1 MPEKPGELIARVAAE
16 LKRPEPMDHAV
27 DARVMAAVRAE
38 ATRRPWLLRRRTL
51 AWSPLGMLLRAA
63 AVAAVAVGATLALS
77 HRGSGPTGTSQDHA
91 VAFVLYA
98 PTARSVTLAGDFNDW
113 SKSATPLHPTGS
125 QGAWVVTVPL
135 APGRY
140 HYAFVVD
147 GKRWVTDPGAA
158 PAPGD
163 DFGAPSS
170 VMTVGRG

>member
-1 MPEKPGELIARVAAE
+1 MPERPDELLVRVAAE
-16 LKRPEPMDHAV
+16 LTHPEPMNPAV

-38 ATRRPWLLRRRTL
+38 AMRRPWLLRRRTF
-51 AWSPLGMLLRAA
+51 AWSPVGVVMRAA
-63 AVAAVAVGATLALS
+63 AVAAIAVGATLAVS
-77 HRGSGPTGTSQDHA
+77 HLRTAAPVPEHE

-98 PTARSVTLAGDFNDW
+98 PTAQSVTLAGDFNEW

-163 DFGAPSS
+163 DFGTPSS

>member
-1 MPEKPGELIARVAAE
+1 VPERPDELFARVAAE
-16 LKRPEPMDHAV
+16 LEHPAPMDRAV

-38 ATRRPWLLRRRTL
+38 ATRRPWFLRRRTF
-51 AWSPLGMLLRAA
+51 AWSPAGLLMRAA
-63 AVAAVAVGATLALS
+63 AVAAIAVGATIAALHLRS
-77 HRGSGPTGTSQDHA
+77 VPPTSPPDHT

-98 PTARSVTLAGDFNDW
+98 PGARSVSLAGDFNDW
-113 SKSATPLHPTGS
+113 SKSATPLHPTAS
-125 QGAWVVTVPL
+125 AGAWVVTVPL

-163 DFGAPSS
+163 DFGKPSS
-170 VMTVGRG
+170 VMTVGRS